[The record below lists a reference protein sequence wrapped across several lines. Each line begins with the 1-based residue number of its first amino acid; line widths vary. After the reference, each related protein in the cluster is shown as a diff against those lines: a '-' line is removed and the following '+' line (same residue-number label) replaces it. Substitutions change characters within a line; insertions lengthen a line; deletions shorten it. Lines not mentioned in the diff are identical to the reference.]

1 MDSSP
6 SAQETDTVDVLL
18 DPEMPC
24 NALGS
29 GVCDAESESVEMILT
44 TMRNCCGTSELITLG
59 DTVHTH
65 TLGHTHT
72 PSIHVLLCTE
82 DISSGTGC

>member
-29 GVCDAESESVEMILT
+29 GVCDAESESVDSSDDHMES
-44 TMRNCCGTSELITLG
+44 GKHE
-59 DTVHTH
+59 VY
-65 TLGHTHT
+65 
-72 PSIHVLLCTE
+72 VL
-82 DISSGTGC
+82 